1 LILKPDIGKY
11 VAITGCVL
19 VVLTAGRKEKN
30 IFMKLPK
37 GLLGLYGLV
46 NFGSDIISYSRIL
59 AIALSGTVLA
69 QVFNILATMSSSI
82 AFRVIGTPIIL
93 IVGHILNLALSAL
106 SAFVHT
112 SRLQY
117 VEFFGKFYEDGG
129 RPFLPMLPVNKYTE
143 QTH

>member
-1 LILKPDIGKY
+1 MILVPNNIGLY
-11 VAITGCVL
+11 VAGAGAVL

-30 IFMKLPK
+30 LLMRLPK

-46 NFGSDIISYSRIL
+46 NFGSDIISYARIL

-69 QVFNILATMSSSI
+69 QVFNILATFSRSPVFMI
-82 AFRVIGTPIIL
+82 IGTPIIL
-93 IVGHILNLALSAL
+93 LIGHILNLALSAL

-129 RPFLPMLPVNKYTE
+129 KPFTPAVPSSKYTVQE
-143 QTH
+143 